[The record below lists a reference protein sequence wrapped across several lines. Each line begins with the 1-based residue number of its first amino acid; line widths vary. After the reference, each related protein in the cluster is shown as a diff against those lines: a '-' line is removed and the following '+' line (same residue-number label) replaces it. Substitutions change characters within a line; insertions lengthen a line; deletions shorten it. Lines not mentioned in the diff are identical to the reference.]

1 MPALRIIIIRH
12 CDKPT
17 DNSDRACNDTGY
29 LRANKLAG
37 LTGSCTRQLNACT
50 NTCQGTC
57 DPKRGFWGR
66 LLGEG
71 TAPSALFAAVPQSVH
86 KSCTKSN
93 RMCLV
98 LAPTAYCYKMT
109 INPGGELFCSEDN
122 AAFAKYL
129 MGPSVTGT
137 VIVAWEHKNI
147 MVLIEQLGISN
158 VPEWPKK
165 ADDRYDLVF
174 DLHMAGPKPLL
185 YITTQGLGLPGD
197 SVTLPKKFIAYQA
210 PSAPAVPVVGYQA
223 PSGPAVT
230 VAASRGGFPWKSVVL
245 VTIVVTLVVVFFL
258 FL

>member
-1 MPALRIIIIRH
+1 
-12 CDKPT
+12 
-17 DNSDRACNDTGY
+17 
-29 LRANKLAG
+29 
-37 LTGSCTRQLNACT
+37 
-50 NTCQGTC
+50 
-57 DPKRGFWGR
+57 
-66 LLGEG
+66 
-71 TAPSALFAAVPQSVH
+71 
-86 KSCTKSN
+86 
-93 RMCLV
+93 MCLV

-109 INPGGELFCSEDN
+109 INPGGELYCSEDN

-158 VPEWPKK
+158 VPKWPKK
-165 ADDRYDLVF
+165 AEDRYDLVF

-185 YITTQGLGLPGD
+185 YLTTQGLGLPGD
-197 SVTLPKKFIAYQA
+197 SVTLPEQFIAYQA
-210 PSAPAVPVVGYQA
+210 PSVVGYRA

-245 VTIVVTLVVVFFL
+245 VTIMVTIVVFFL